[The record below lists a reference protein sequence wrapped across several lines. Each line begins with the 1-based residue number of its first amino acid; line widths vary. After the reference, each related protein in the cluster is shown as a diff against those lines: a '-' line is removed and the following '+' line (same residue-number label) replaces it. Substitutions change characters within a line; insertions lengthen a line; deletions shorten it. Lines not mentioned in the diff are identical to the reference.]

1 MSMYTWRP
9 RQMWVMIWTCSLGL
23 RGTQTLSQSLYVS
36 LPGWPPFTGCWN
48 TYYFRRHPQLHLP
61 PLLELCRE
69 RSKIEPSARDS
80 LTRTE
85 QKERRSRVKFSRTR
99 EWVSERKRAC
109 VCCAKLCYAVHH
121 HLGVLDLVSHRTCGN
136 SIFLSLLV
144 SCHRHQYPESFLD
157 SLRHFNEWAYRNKKI
172 SEEILNFPRNA
183 SMKTNHV

>member
-9 RQMWVMIWTCSLGL
+9 RQMWVVIWMCSLEL
-23 RGTQTLSQSLYVS
+23 RGTQTLSQSLCVS
-36 LPGWPPFTGCWN
+36 LPGWPPFIGCWN
-48 TYYFRRHPQLHLP
+48 AYYFRRHPQLHLT

-69 RSKIEPSARDS
+69 RSKIEQSKRQSNQNRVRGGAEWNSA
-80 LTRTE
+80 
-85 QKERRSRVKFSRTR
+85 ER
-99 EWVSERKRAC
+99 VSERKRAC
-109 VCCAKLCYAVHH
+109 VCCVKLCYAVHY
-121 HLGVLDLVSHRTCGN
+121 HLGVLDLVSHRISTRP
-136 SIFLSLLV
+136 IFLSLLV